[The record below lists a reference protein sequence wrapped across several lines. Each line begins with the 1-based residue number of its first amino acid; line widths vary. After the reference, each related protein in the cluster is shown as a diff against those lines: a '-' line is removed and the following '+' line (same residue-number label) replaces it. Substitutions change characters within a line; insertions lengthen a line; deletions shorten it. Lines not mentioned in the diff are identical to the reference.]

1 MSTIKMPVK
10 RPYNWRLLALIAVAI
25 IPISFITLPYALT
38 TVGADLAPGE
48 LTQILISALI
58 NSLIY
63 ILMATIGLYAASR
76 IGLGLPFLEGWL
88 KKQSIRER
96 FPAVAKQSILFGVIA
111 AVVIIALAALVFSPL
126 LQAEL
131 NAAGIV
137 IPEERRP
144 PAWQGFLASFYG
156 GITEEVQMR
165 LFVMSLLAAFGGL
178 FFKNKEGRPKLGVL
192 WVANILA
199 AVVFGLGHLPSGA
212 AMGIPLTP
220 LFITRTVFLN
230 AIGGV
235 VFGWLYMKNGL
246 ESAMIAHFSG
256 DIVVHVLW
264 PILISLLA

>member
-10 RPYNWRLLALIAVAI
+10 RPYNWRLLFLISVTI

-48 LTQILISALI
+48 LTQILMSTFI

-63 ILMATIGLYAASR
+63 ILMATIGLYAAAR

-88 KKQSIRER
+88 QKQPVRDR
-96 FPAVAKQSILFGVIA
+96 FPGIARQSILSGVVA
-111 AVVIIALAALVFSPL
+111 ALVIIALATLVFGPF

-131 NAAGIV
+131 SATGIV

-144 PAWQGFLASFYG
+144 PGWQGFLASFYR

-220 LFITRTVFLN
+220 LFVTRTVFLN

-256 DIVVHVLW
+256 DIVAHVLW
-264 PILISLLA
+264 PILISLLV